1 MTKSSSYKL
10 AQKLSIE
17 YNVPLSGSWVGTTN
31 IFWQNEVRRIKRTH
45 YENVLN
51 PFLTAHT
58 RRITG
63 VFTFDFDPDVSSAEN
78 LRALLLPRMTT
89 EVSYKITIYGTSLSK
104 APSSITTT
112 SSMRKWHAY
121 YQLMLWINIRN
132 DELEYWRHNDRD
144 DGDTNLRCQLISIP
158 AVNPPIENQRNN
170 PIVNCAIKAVLHHL
184 QKVDTRINRDKI
196 KNLTKLNDKYFKS
209 GIGDEGLQ
217 ELAEKSYYTLVI
229 KDKIRKRWRT
239 FKPSGNKR
247 GKTLLLVSHNNHL
260 EDEGSDT
267 SDGEDIEGINQPT
280 QTIKT
285 ISIKGDELEPDKE
298 KNKTVDH
305 WCNTNKE
312 VIEWAKYYEDQNGN
326 EGMPIIS
333 RGDMVA
339 YITPDTIYKTKFP
352 EWEIYGE
359 AFTSGGVGKVKFIEQ
374 FPEFKYGIDK
384 SDPFYQLLMDSDQSG
399 FYMRTEESKITN
411 TKYDQNHSYKS
422 FSKSGIF
429 QGFPIIEAIFK
440 IDKLYSEFSGEKPII
455 TLSDCDTDCDCGG
468 KCEFCIN
475 DKLDHS
481 YLDNKFNSDSILDE
495 VHSNCMRQIK
505 SDIKSSKRIVKHG
518 LLYVEFPM
526 LKDTFVA
533 KVIDKRKKTTYIYN
547 PIYYECSGWYPIEVV
562 RAYYEQGI
570 NPMIKSWAYASK
582 TFDVDFSTFT
592 NDQFRTFLGKCISK
606 SYDEV
611 WRTKDFM
618 ECERARYI
626 LQDRVRRIVKQGE
639 YYQIE
644 YVSEKAPWNFPVVSS
659 YVKHHQKFNLF
670 KQYNKLIANGIVPVA
685 INVDGIEIKSKSD
698 HLFDIG
704 KNEGQW
710 KIEKIKLNKAIN
722 AMVIERVVHPSPTEG
737 IEFKPEYVL
746 PRFLHLS
753 GAGGNGKTEE
763 IIKLNLVYK
772 KICYMAPTHEAV
784 KNLLDRAETMNTKIT
799 ANTYHKV
806 FATSS
811 ESRDSFD
818 RSWYTHFVLDECSM
832 LSDGIL
838 NQIISKLQPHQSLI
852 MAGDFWQLPC
862 VEGTPIYDN
871 WTGISSETYKQFE
884 IRELTKNWRQQH
896 DPEFFEL
903 CQKLRNNLTEKEA
916 ILILEKLNTRVVPRK
931 ESLPENTTLD
941 DIHICGINEQV
952 NYENDKHKISNG
964 SKIMCNIT
972 CKDLEGNKV
981 PNGSI
986 GIIESMEP
994 DLVKINWGN
1003 SCSSFKGLGTDSK
1016 AKGKAKFTL
1025 AYALTIHKSQ
1035 GKTIKRNVIINPSR
1049 LFSKNHLYVA
1059 LTRATT
1065 FNSIF
1070 LTQPMSMNTFM
1081 KTVKIGNDTHNSD
1094 IHYSDIPKYRH

>member
-1 MTKSSSYKL
+1 MTTNIIYIICRKKSFTVYKKTKMTKSSSYKL

-17 YNVPLSGSWVGTTN
+17 YNVPLSGSWVGTTAT
-31 IFWQNEVRRIKRTH
+31 FWQNEVRRIRRTH
-45 YENVLN
+45 YEQVLN
-51 PFLTAHT
+51 PFIRSHLTRVPNVFDFRFEYQTFEQLREMLLPHMIPNEQYNLTFNGEIIQALGGILTANSRLTKWYQFHLILS
-58 RRITG
+58 R
-63 VFTFDFDPDVSSAEN
+63 VLLDPREYSLEN
-78 LRALLLPRMTT
+78 DYL
-89 EVSYKITIYGTSLSK
+89 
-104 APSSITTT
+104 
-112 SSMRKWHAY
+112 
-121 YQLMLWINIRN
+121 
-132 DELEYWRHNDRD
+132 D
-144 DGDTNLRCQLISIP
+144 CQLIKIIQE
-158 AVNPPIENQRNN
+158 NPPIENQRNN
-170 PIVNCAIKAVLHHL
+170 PIINCAIKAVLHHL
-184 QKVDTRINRDKI
+184 QNIDTRINRDKI
-196 KNLTKLNDKYFKS
+196 KNLTKLNEKYFKS

-267 SDGEDIEGINQPT
+267 SDGEELEGINPPEET
-280 QTIKT
+280 IQTI
-285 ISIKGDELEPDKE
+285 SVKGDEMEPNKE
-298 KNKTVDH
+298 KTKTVDH
-305 WCNTNKE
+305 WCNTKE
-312 VIEWAKYYEDQNGN
+312 EVVECAKFYENQNGN

-333 RGDMVA
+333 KGDMVA
-339 YITPDTIYKTKFP
+339 YITPDTIYKTKFH

-359 AFTSGGVGKVKFIEQ
+359 AFTSGGVGKAKFIEQ
-374 FPEFKYGIDK
+374 HPEFIYGINK
-384 SDPFYQLLMDSDQSG
+384 SDPFYQILMDSDQSG

-411 TKYDQNHSYKS
+411 IKYDQNHSYKS

-440 IDKLYSEFSGEKPII
+440 VDKLYSEFSGEKNPII
-455 TLSDCDTDCDCGG
+455 TNTEDGCDCGG

-475 DKLDHS
+475 DKLDWSH
-481 YLDNKFNSDSILDE
+481 LDNKFNSDSILDE
-495 VHSNCMRQIK
+495 VHSNCMRQVK
-505 SDIKSSKRIVKHG
+505 SDLKSSKRIVKHG
-518 LLYVEFPM
+518 LLYVEFPK
-526 LKDTFVA
+526 LIVSNL
-533 KVIDKRKKTTYIYN
+533 DK

-582 TFDVDFSTFT
+582 TFDIDFSTFT

-626 LQDRVRRIVKQGE
+626 LQDQVRRITKQGE

-644 YVSEKAPWNFPVVSS
+644 YVSEKTPWNFPVVSS

-670 KQYNKLIANGIVPVA
+670 KQYNKLIASGIVPVA
-685 INVDGIEIKSKSD
+685 INVDGIEIKTKSD
-698 HLFDIG
+698 NLFDIG

-710 KIEKIKLNKAIN
+710 KLEKVKLNKATQS
-722 AMVIERVVHPSPTEG
+722 MVIERIVPPLQQNFVEG

-763 IIKLNLVYK
+763 IIKLNLIYK

-784 KNLLDRAETMNTKIT
+784 KNLLDRAKTMNTKIT

-818 RSWYTHFVLDECSM
+818 RSKYTHFILDECSM

-862 VEGTPIYDN
+862 VEGTQIYDN

-896 DPEFFEL
+896 DSEFFEL
-903 CQKLRNNLTEKEA
+903 CQKLRNKLTIKEA
-916 ILILEKLNTRVVPRK
+916 ILILEKLNTRVVPRN
-931 ESLPENTTLD
+931 EQLPNNTTLD

-952 NYENDKHKISNG
+952 NYENSKYDFQVG

-972 CKDLEGNKV
+972 CKDREGNKV

-986 GIIESMEP
+986 GIITHCWVDGE
-994 DLVKINWGN
+994 DDFIKVDWGD
-1003 SCSSFKGLGTDSK
+1003 SQSTFKGTKGGV
-1016 AKGKAKFTL
+1016 KGKSKFSL

-1059 LTRATT
+1059 LTRATI

-1081 KTVKIGNDTHNSD
+1081 KTVNCI
-1094 IHYSDIPKYRH
+1094 